1 MVPSPTS
8 RSTTD
13 QCLCPRCRTANR
25 LDANFCVRCGTALLL
40 GKMYRILSVI
50 KEGGMG
56 TVYRGMDQWGTPC
69 ALKELRDQFTDPKER
84 ESGIRR
90 FLEEGRLLHS
100 LRDHPAIPKVYRSF
114 VDNGRY
120 YLAMEFIQGEDLEDV
135 LRQRGRFSEAQVL
148 LWADQLCDVLQ
159 YLHDNALIY
168 RDMKPSNVMV
178 ARDGRVKVIDFG
190 IAQLLRPGH
199 RGTMIGTPGY
209 APPEQYQGITNAQSD
224 EYALAATLHHLLTG
238 RDPREHAPFSFPPA
252 HTLNNDVSRATS
264 RTLQKALQMEMEDRF
279 PTVQAFRQA
288 LPISEVVQPQTDA
301 FEEAPPRR
309 RGSPVPASAPRQSAR
324 SAATPTRPQRQPF
337 RRRVRRALLATII
350 GAGLLSTAPEWA
362 PAIGTAIANV
372 IQSVTDPSSEER
384 NVTPAETAQQP
395 SVPPAQSSAAVG
407 SVQPAPS
414 ATPLSSVAEASAPPT
429 QAVPSQSPEPVIAPP
444 SAEVSPSVAPSASDA
459 PPASADASAS
469 VAASLSDA
477 PAASAPQVIEFP
489 DTTITVDV
497 AADLPQAELEA
508 TIEAEF
514 ERLYLEEVRKTY
526 PNAVLAD
533 DLDVRDPDPSR
544 EGEEFTFPEAPSGRL
559 RIQAVVA
566 AEIIPNP

>member
-13 QCLCPRCRTANR
+13 QCLCPRCRATNR

-252 HTLNNDVSRATS
+252 HTLNNDVSKATS
-264 RTLQKALQMEMEDRF
+264 RALQKALQMEMEDRF
-279 PTVQAFRQA
+279 PTMQAFRQA
-288 LPISEVVQPQTDA
+288 LPISEVVQPRTAA
-301 FEEAPPRR
+301 FDAPPRR

-324 SAATPTRPQRQPF
+324 PTATAARPQRQPF

-350 GAGLLSTAPEWA
+350 GAGLLATAPEWA
-362 PAIGTAIANV
+362 PALGATIANA
-372 IQSVTDPSSEER
+372 IESVTDSSGEER
-384 NVTPAETAQQP
+384 NAVPLPNVQQP
-395 SVPPAQSSAAVG
+395 SAPAAQSSAAVA

-414 ATPLSSVAEASAPPT
+414 TAPASSLAEASAPPT
-429 QAVPSQSPEPVIAPP
+429 QAVPSSVPAQVSVPPGVEAAPSVEAVPSINSSP
-444 SAEVSPSVAPSASDA
+444 SAVPSASG
-459 PPASADASAS
+459 
-469 VAASLSDA
+469 AAS
-477 PAASAPQVIEFP
+477 PSAPQVILFP
-489 DTTITVDV
+489 NTTIVVDV
-497 AADLPQAELEA
+497 AADSGIEE
-508 TIEAEF
+508 IEAEI
-514 ERLYLEEVRKTY
+514 ERLYLEEVHKTY

-533 DLDVRDPDPSR
+533 ELDVHDPDPNR
-544 EGEEFTFPEAPSGRL
+544 DGEEFTFPEAPLGRL
-559 RIQAVVA
+559 RIQTVVVSK
-566 AEIIPNP
+566 IIPNP